1 MKISVM
7 ITTRNRCVDL
17 RRTLDR
23 LGCMNPLPDEILVCA
38 DACEDET
45 VSMLSTQYPQ
55 VRLFENHDPVGS
67 VGSRNRLLREAEGDW
82 VLSLD
87 DDSYPLDDTFFA
99 RINEVITSHPEAA
112 VITFPECRDEGVYAG
127 IDKTPTTP
135 GHYVSSYAN
144 CGAIMDRAF
153 YARQPGFPA
162 IFGHMYEEP
171 DFSLQCY
178 AAGSSVWFE
187 PSLTIRHHQSPV
199 QRNHLRRHQQNAR
212 NELWSVWMRCPW
224 PWVPFVSAFRI
235 FRQWQYA
242 CTEGIGWAIREPM
255 WWIEAFSGLVQVL
268 KLRQNVQWVE
278 YLAWMKLARN
288 PLHSKD
294 QLREE
299 FRRPEAI

>member
-1 MKISVM
+1 MV
-7 ITTRNRCVDL
+7 TTRNRCADL

-23 LGCMNPLPDEILVCA
+23 LGCMNPLPDEILICA

-45 VSMLSTQYPQ
+45 VSMLSTEYPH
-55 VRLFENHDPVGS
+55 VRLFENHEPVGS
-67 VGSRNRLLREAEGDW
+67 VGSRDRLLREAEGDW

-87 DDSYPLDDTFFA
+87 DDSYPVDDAFFA

-127 IDKTPTTP
+127 VNKTPATQ

-153 YARQPGFPA
+153 YLRQPGFPA

-187 PSLTIRHHQSPV
+187 PSLSIRHHQSPV

-224 PWVPFVSAFRI
+224 PWVPLVSAFRI

-242 CTEGIGWAIREPM
+242 CREGFAWAIREPL
-255 WWIEAFSGLVQVL
+255 WWSDAFAGLGRTRKQ
-268 KLRQNVQWVE
+268 RQTVPWGKYVS
-278 YLAWMKLARN
+278 WMRLARN
-288 PLHSKD
+288 PLHTTE
-294 QLREE
+294 QLHKAFQRLDP
-299 FRRPEAI
+299 R